1 MATIAGQ
8 RNTLNIEQATRRLD
22 IGSRIALLEPE
33 STPLTA
39 LLNRISSE
47 KAISPKY
54 QAFEDELPARTDA
67 VDNGAGYDTDDTDI
81 TVANGGRFNVEDLV
95 LVPRTGEVF
104 RVTAVA
110 SDVLTVERG
119 IGNSGTG
126 VAIVDTDPLYI
137 IGSAAMEGDVSKQA
151 RSTTPSV
158 VTNYTQIFRDPFD
171 ESNTLRSSDMVTDL
185 HDWAYVQ
192 RVKGIEHAT
201 RIERAFWFGKP
212 SEEGSPAVRTT
223 GGFFYFQGST
233 NQTSAGGAYSETE
246 LWTGARSWFR
256 YGTKRKLMFASGLVI
271 QVMNEF
277 AQSKVQTSV
286 GESTYGLAI
295 TEYVSPFGRLGV
307 LHHPLFD
314 DTSVYG
320 GYGAVVDLE
329 AVSKKY
335 LAGGIGGSRD
345 THLVENIQ
353 ENDRD
358 GRKDEYKS
366 EVGLKIG
373 QPKRHGFVS
382 GVTS

>member
-47 KAISPKY
+47 RAISPKY
-54 QAFEDELPARTDA
+54 QAFEDTLPARTDA
-67 VDNGAGYDTDDTDI
+67 INAAAGYDDNDVTL
-81 TVANGGRFNVEDLV
+81 TVDNGGRFNVEDIV
-95 LVPRTGEVF
+95 LVPRTGELV
-104 RVTAVA
+104 RVTAV
-110 SDVLTVERG
+110 SGNDLTVERG
-119 IGNSGTG
+119 VGNSGTG
-126 VAIVDTDPLYI
+126 VAIVDNDPLYI
-137 IGSAAMEGDVSKQA
+137 VGSAAMEGDVSKQA
-151 RSTTPSV
+151 RSQTPSV

-171 ESNTLRSSDMVTDL
+171 ESGTLRSSDMVTDL

-212 SEEGSPAVRTT
+212 SETGTPPVRTT

-233 NQTSAGGAYSETE
+233 NQTAAGGAFSETE

-277 AQSKVQTSV
+277 AQSKVQTRI
-286 GESTYGLAI
+286 GENTYGLAI

-307 LHHPLFD
+307 VHHPLFD
-314 DTSVYG
+314 DTTVYG

-329 AVSKKY
+329 ALSKKY

-345 THLVENIQ
+345 THLRENIQ

-358 GRKDEYKS
+358 GRKDEYLS

-373 QPKRHGFVS
+373 QPQRHGFVS
-382 GVTS
+382 GVTG